1 MNFLIPSNTTSKISV
16 FIIWLFHLCGMV
28 GISYGNKD
36 FFLAFTPIN
45 LFISFVLLFVNQKQL
60 ESKELK
66 SAFLIFFIGMVSE
79 ILGVNY
85 GLIFG
90 DYVYLDNLGVKIL
103 GVPVLIGVN
112 WIILTF
118 ITGSLSSFIF
128 KNKYVSILMGAIL
141 MIGLDL
147 LIEPVA
153 PLLGFWIFDLQKV
166 KRGLRARMKRHTQY
180 RTHYE
185 TDKCLVCLFDT
196 NEYQKKRVIRHFLDG
211 SYSRISK
218 TYVNRYFQKRNP
230 DGTKSL
236 N

>member
-28 GISYGNKD
+28 GISYGNKE

-66 SAFLIFFIGMVSE
+66 SAFLIFFIGMISE

-90 DYVYLDNLGVKIL
+90 DYVYLDNLGFKIF

-166 KRGLRARMKRHTQY
+166 PLQNYIGWFVIGIITQALFQFKIAEKELTFS
-180 RTHYE
+180 TH
-185 TDKCLVCLFDT
+185 LLIINAIFFAFL
-196 NEYQKKRVIRHFLDG
+196 NYQIV
-211 SYSRISK
+211 
-218 TYVNRYFQKRNP
+218 
-230 DGTKSL
+230 
-236 N
+236 

>member
-45 LFISFVLLFVNQKQL
+45 LFISFVLLFFNQKQL

-166 KRGLRARMKRHTQY
+166 PLQNYLGWFVIGMITQALFQFKIAEKELTFS
-180 RTHYE
+180 TH
-185 TDKCLVCLFDT
+185 LLIINAIFFAFL
-196 NEYQKKRVIRHFLDG
+196 NYQIV
-211 SYSRISK
+211 
-218 TYVNRYFQKRNP
+218 
-230 DGTKSL
+230 
-236 N
+236 

>member
-1 MNFLIPSNTTSKISV
+1 MNFLIPSNTTLKISV

-166 KRGLRARMKRHTQY
+166 PLQNYLGWFVIGMITQALFQFKIAEKELTFS
-180 RTHYE
+180 TH
-185 TDKCLVCLFDT
+185 LLIINAIFFAFL
-196 NEYQKKRVIRHFLDG
+196 NYQIV
-211 SYSRISK
+211 
-218 TYVNRYFQKRNP
+218 
-230 DGTKSL
+230 
-236 N
+236 

>member
-1 MNFLIPSNTTSKISV
+1 MNFLIPSNTSSKISV

-166 KRGLRARMKRHTQY
+166 PLQNYLGWFIIGMITQALFQFKIAEKELTFS
-180 RTHYE
+180 TH
-185 TDKCLVCLFDT
+185 LLIINAIFFAFL
-196 NEYQKKRVIRHFLDG
+196 NYQIV
-211 SYSRISK
+211 
-218 TYVNRYFQKRNP
+218 
-230 DGTKSL
+230 
-236 N
+236 

>member
-45 LFISFVLLFVNQKQL
+45 LFISFVLLFINQKQL

-66 SAFLIFFIGMVSE
+66 SAFLIFFIGMISE
-79 ILGVNY
+79 MLGVNY

-141 MIGLDL
+141 MIGLDF

-153 PLLGFWIFDLQKV
+153 PLLGFWIFDLQIV
-166 KRGLRARMKRHTQY
+166 PLQNYIGWFVIGIITQALFQFKIAEKELTFS
-180 RTHYE
+180 TH
-185 TDKCLVCLFDT
+185 LLIINAIFFAFL
-196 NEYQKKRVIRHFLDG
+196 NYQIV
-211 SYSRISK
+211 
-218 TYVNRYFQKRNP
+218 
-230 DGTKSL
+230 
-236 N
+236 

>member
-1 MNFLIPSNTTSKISV
+1 MNFLIPSNTSSKISV

-66 SAFLIFFIGMVSE
+66 SAFLIFFIGMISE

-166 KRGLRARMKRHTQY
+166 PLQNYLGWFVIGMITQALFQFKIAEKELTFS
-180 RTHYE
+180 TH
-185 TDKCLVCLFDT
+185 LLIINAIFFAFL
-196 NEYQKKRVIRHFLDG
+196 NYQIV
-211 SYSRISK
+211 
-218 TYVNRYFQKRNP
+218 
-230 DGTKSL
+230 
-236 N
+236 

>member
-1 MNFLIPSNTTSKISV
+1 MNFLIPSNTTLKISV

-28 GISYGNKD
+28 GISYGNKE

-66 SAFLIFFIGMVSE
+66 SAFLIFFIGMTSE

-112 WIILTF
+112 WIILTY

-141 MIGLDL
+141 MIALDL

-153 PLLGFWIFDLQKV
+153 PLLGFWIFDLPEVPLQNYIGWFV
-166 KRGLRARMKRHTQY
+166 IGLITQVIFQLKIVEKEFTFS
-180 RTHYE
+180 TH
-185 TDKCLVCLFDT
+185 LLIVNAIFFAFL
-196 NEYQKKRVIRHFLDG
+196 NYQIV
-211 SYSRISK
+211 
-218 TYVNRYFQKRNP
+218 
-230 DGTKSL
+230 
-236 N
+236 

>member
-66 SAFLIFFIGMVSE
+66 SVFLIFFIGMISE
-79 ILGVNY
+79 MLGVNY

-166 KRGLRARMKRHTQY
+166 PLQNYLGWFVIGMITQALFQFKIAEKELTFS
-180 RTHYE
+180 TH
-185 TDKCLVCLFDT
+185 LLIINAIFFAFL
-196 NEYQKKRVIRHFLDG
+196 NYQIV
-211 SYSRISK
+211 
-218 TYVNRYFQKRNP
+218 
-230 DGTKSL
+230 
-236 N
+236 

>member
-66 SAFLIFFIGMVSE
+66 SAFLIFFIGMISE

-90 DYVYLDNLGVKIL
+90 DYVYLDNLGFKIL

-166 KRGLRARMKRHTQY
+166 PLQNYLGWFVIGMITQALFQFKIAEKELTFS
-180 RTHYE
+180 TH
-185 TDKCLVCLFDT
+185 LLIINAIFFAFL
-196 NEYQKKRVIRHFLDG
+196 NYQIV
-211 SYSRISK
+211 
-218 TYVNRYFQKRNP
+218 
-230 DGTKSL
+230 
-236 N
+236 

>member
-1 MNFLIPSNTTSKISV
+1 MNFLIPGNTSSKISV

-28 GISYGNKD
+28 GISYGNKE

-66 SAFLIFFIGMVSE
+66 SAFLIFFIGMISE

-90 DYVYLDNLGVKIL
+90 DYVYLDNLGFKIF

-166 KRGLRARMKRHTQY
+166 PLQNYLGWFVIGMITQALFQFKIAEKELTFS
-180 RTHYE
+180 TH
-185 TDKCLVCLFDT
+185 LLIINAIFFAFL
-196 NEYQKKRVIRHFLDG
+196 NYQIV
-211 SYSRISK
+211 
-218 TYVNRYFQKRNP
+218 
-230 DGTKSL
+230 
-236 N
+236 

>member
-1 MNFLIPSNTTSKISV
+1 MNFLIPSNTSSKISV

-166 KRGLRARMKRHTQY
+166 PLQNYLGWFVIGMITQALFQFKIAEKELTFS
-180 RTHYE
+180 TH
-185 TDKCLVCLFDT
+185 LLIINAIFFAFL
-196 NEYQKKRVIRHFLDG
+196 NYQI
-211 SYSRISK
+211 I
-218 TYVNRYFQKRNP
+218 
-230 DGTKSL
+230 
-236 N
+236 

>member
-28 GISYGNKD
+28 GISYGNKE

-66 SAFLIFFIGMVSE
+66 SAFLIFFIGMISE

-90 DYVYLDNLGVKIL
+90 DYVYLDNLGFKIF

-128 KNKYVSILMGAIL
+128 KNEYVSILMGAIL

-166 KRGLRARMKRHTQY
+166 PLQNYIGWFVIGIITQALFQFKIAEKELTFS
-180 RTHYE
+180 TH
-185 TDKCLVCLFDT
+185 LLIINAIFFAFL
-196 NEYQKKRVIRHFLDG
+196 NYQIV
-211 SYSRISK
+211 
-218 TYVNRYFQKRNP
+218 
-230 DGTKSL
+230 
-236 N
+236 

>member
-28 GISYGNKD
+28 GISYGNKE

-66 SAFLIFFIGMVSE
+66 SAFLIFFIGMISE

-90 DYVYLDNLGVKIL
+90 DYVYLDNLGFKIL

-128 KNKYVSILMGAIL
+128 KNKYVSIFMGAIL

-166 KRGLRARMKRHTQY
+166 PLQNYIGWFVIGIITQALFQFKIAEKELTFS
-180 RTHYE
+180 TH
-185 TDKCLVCLFDT
+185 LLIINAIFFAFL
-196 NEYQKKRVIRHFLDG
+196 NYQIV
-211 SYSRISK
+211 
-218 TYVNRYFQKRNP
+218 
-230 DGTKSL
+230 
-236 N
+236 

>member
-1 MNFLIPSNTTSKISV
+1 MNFLIPNNTTSKISV

-28 GISYGNKD
+28 GISHGNKE

-66 SAFLIFFIGMVSE
+66 SAFLIFFIGMMSE

-112 WIILTF
+112 WIILTY

-141 MIGLDL
+141 MIALDL

-153 PLLGFWIFDLQKV
+153 PLLGFWIFDLPEVPLQNYIGWFV
-166 KRGLRARMKRHTQY
+166 IGLITQVIFQLKIVEKEFTFS
-180 RTHYE
+180 TH
-185 TDKCLVCLFDT
+185 LLIVNAIFFAFL
-196 NEYQKKRVIRHFLDG
+196 NYQIV
-211 SYSRISK
+211 
-218 TYVNRYFQKRNP
+218 
-230 DGTKSL
+230 
-236 N
+236 

>member
-1 MNFLIPSNTTSKISV
+1 MNFLIPSNTSSKISV

-90 DYVYLDNLGVKIL
+90 DYVYLDNLGFKIL

-166 KRGLRARMKRHTQY
+166 PLQNYLGWFVIGMITQALFQFKIAEKELTFS
-180 RTHYE
+180 TH
-185 TDKCLVCLFDT
+185 LLIINAIFFAFL
-196 NEYQKKRVIRHFLDG
+196 NYQI
-211 SYSRISK
+211 I
-218 TYVNRYFQKRNP
+218 
-230 DGTKSL
+230 
-236 N
+236 

>member
-1 MNFLIPSNTTSKISV
+1 MNFLIPNNTTSKISV

-166 KRGLRARMKRHTQY
+166 PLQNYLGWFVIGMITQALFQFKIAEKELTFS
-180 RTHYE
+180 TH
-185 TDKCLVCLFDT
+185 LLIINAIFFAFL
-196 NEYQKKRVIRHFLDG
+196 NYQIV
-211 SYSRISK
+211 
-218 TYVNRYFQKRNP
+218 
-230 DGTKSL
+230 
-236 N
+236 

>member
-28 GISYGNKD
+28 GISYGNKE

-66 SAFLIFFIGMVSE
+66 SVFLIFFIGMISE
-79 ILGVNY
+79 MLGVNY

-118 ITGSLSSFIF
+118 ITGTLSSFIF
-128 KNKYVSILMGAIL
+128 KNKYVSILIGAIL

-153 PLLGFWIFDLQKV
+153 PLLGFWIFDLQIV
-166 KRGLRARMKRHTQY
+166 PLQNYIGWFVIGIITQILFQFKIAEKELTFS
-180 RTHYE
+180 TH
-185 TDKCLVCLFDT
+185 LLIVNAIFFAFL
-196 NEYQKKRVIRHFLDG
+196 NYQIV
-211 SYSRISK
+211 
-218 TYVNRYFQKRNP
+218 
-230 DGTKSL
+230 
-236 N
+236 

>member
-128 KNKYVSILMGAIL
+128 KNKYVSILIGAIL

-153 PLLGFWIFDLQKV
+153 PLLGFWIFDLQIV
-166 KRGLRARMKRHTQY
+166 PLQNYIGWFVIGIITQALFQFKIAEKELTFS
-180 RTHYE
+180 TH
-185 TDKCLVCLFDT
+185 LLIINAIFFAFL
-196 NEYQKKRVIRHFLDG
+196 NYQIV
-211 SYSRISK
+211 
-218 TYVNRYFQKRNP
+218 
-230 DGTKSL
+230 
-236 N
+236 

>member
-1 MNFLIPSNTTSKISV
+1 MNFLIPNNTTSKISV

-28 GISYGNKD
+28 GISYGNKE

-45 LFISFVLLFVNQKQL
+45 LFISFVLLFANQKQL

-66 SAFLIFFIGMVSE
+66 SAFLIFFIGMMSE

-112 WIILTF
+112 WIILTY

-141 MIGLDL
+141 MIALDL

-153 PLLGFWIFDLQKV
+153 PLLGFWIFDLPEVPLQNYIGWFV
-166 KRGLRARMKRHTQY
+166 IGLITQVIFQLKIVEKEFTFS
-180 RTHYE
+180 TH
-185 TDKCLVCLFDT
+185 LLIVNAIFFAFL
-196 NEYQKKRVIRHFLDG
+196 NYQIV
-211 SYSRISK
+211 
-218 TYVNRYFQKRNP
+218 
-230 DGTKSL
+230 
-236 N
+236 

>member
-66 SAFLIFFIGMVSE
+66 SAFLMFFIGMVSE

-166 KRGLRARMKRHTQY
+166 PLQNYLGWFVIGMITQALFQFKIAEKELTFS
-180 RTHYE
+180 TH
-185 TDKCLVCLFDT
+185 LLIINAIFFAFL
-196 NEYQKKRVIRHFLDG
+196 NYQIV
-211 SYSRISK
+211 
-218 TYVNRYFQKRNP
+218 
-230 DGTKSL
+230 
-236 N
+236 

>member
-90 DYVYLDNLGVKIL
+90 DYVYLDNLGFKIF

-166 KRGLRARMKRHTQY
+166 PLQNYLGWFVIGMITQALFQFKIAEKELTFS
-180 RTHYE
+180 TH
-185 TDKCLVCLFDT
+185 LLIINAIFFAFL
-196 NEYQKKRVIRHFLDG
+196 NYQIV
-211 SYSRISK
+211 
-218 TYVNRYFQKRNP
+218 
-230 DGTKSL
+230 
-236 N
+236 

>member
-1 MNFLIPSNTTSKISV
+1 MNFLIPSNTSSKISV

-128 KNKYVSILMGAIL
+128 KNKYVSILIGAIL

-166 KRGLRARMKRHTQY
+166 PLQNYLGWFVIGMITQALFQFKIAEKELTFS
-180 RTHYE
+180 TH
-185 TDKCLVCLFDT
+185 LLIINAIFFAFL
-196 NEYQKKRVIRHFLDG
+196 NYQIV
-211 SYSRISK
+211 
-218 TYVNRYFQKRNP
+218 
-230 DGTKSL
+230 
-236 N
+236 

>member
-28 GISYGNKD
+28 GISYGNKE

-66 SAFLIFFIGMVSE
+66 SAFLIFFIGMISE

-90 DYVYLDNLGVKIL
+90 DYVYLDNLGFKIL

-128 KNKYVSILMGAIL
+128 KNKYVSIIMGAIL

-153 PLLGFWIFDLQKV
+153 PLLGFWIFDLQIV
-166 KRGLRARMKRHTQY
+166 PLQNYIGWFVIGIITQAIFQFKIAEKELTFS
-180 RTHYE
+180 TH
-185 TDKCLVCLFDT
+185 LLIINAIFFAFL
-196 NEYQKKRVIRHFLDG
+196 NYQIV
-211 SYSRISK
+211 
-218 TYVNRYFQKRNP
+218 
-230 DGTKSL
+230 
-236 N
+236 